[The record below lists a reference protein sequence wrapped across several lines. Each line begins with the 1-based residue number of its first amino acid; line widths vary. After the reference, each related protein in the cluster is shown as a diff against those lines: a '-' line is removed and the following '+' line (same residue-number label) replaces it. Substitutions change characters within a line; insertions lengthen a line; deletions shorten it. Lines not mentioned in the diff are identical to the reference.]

1 MDEKYSLNLT
11 AKMNKF
17 SRMFEHSGA
26 DKRMNQV
33 EIVAKCSSSK
43 KTLGVIHTIHM
54 AFSRLHRFANKLYY
68 YMKYAH
74 APTAGH

>member
-43 KTLGVIHTIHM
+43 KRWASYIQFIWLFLVCIVSQI
-54 AFSRLHRFANKLYY
+54 NCIII
-68 YMKYAH
+68 
-74 APTAGH
+74 